1 LASGAQTVS
10 IYLLIAVGAAVGG
23 VARYWCG
30 GALARLAGE
39 TFPWGTLAVNILG
52 SALLG
57 FFATL
62 TAPEGK
68 LLVPAS
74 TRLMVTV
81 GLCGGFTTFST
92 FSLETM
98 ALALDRQYFKAG
110 LNVGGS
116 VIACL
121 IGAWCG
127 YVLASALN
135 QR

>member
-1 LASGAQTVS
+1 MASAAHTTW
-10 IYLLIAVGAAVGG
+10 IYLLIAAGAAVGG

-30 GALARLAGE
+30 GALVRLAGE
-39 TFPWGTLAVNILG
+39 TFPWGTLAVNVIG
-52 SALLG
+52 SVVLG

-98 ALALDRQYFKAG
+98 ALALDRQYLKAG

-116 VIACL
+116 VLACL
-121 IGAWCG
+121 AGAWCG
-127 YVLASALN
+127 YVLASAFN